1 MMTTHQSRA
10 LRETRAFIEPL
21 LAGRRRVLDVGCGK
35 GELAAMLAKA
45 GHEVTAIDVTLPAE
59 RAAAPGV
66 TWHETGL
73 LDFDAA
79 PFDAILF
86 VTSLHHITPLP
97 DAIAHAHR
105 LLVPGGLLIAE
116 EFSLEAPDAATACW
130 YYETQ
135 ELLAAAD
142 RYPPSRIHGAPSL
155 EPVSRWREEHA
166 HDGEVLSEGWRMKE
180 ELGRRFEL
188 LGAREGPYLYRY
200 IGASTAAHAGVG
212 TPLAEAITDQ
222 VFSAE
227 QRGISA
233 CTLKPVGLRL
243 WARRSG

>member
-1 MMTTHQSRA
+1 MTTQPSRA

-35 GELAAMLAKA
+35 GELAAALADA

-59 RAAAPGV
+59 RTAAAGV
-66 TWHETGL
+66 TWHEAGL

-97 DAIAHAHR
+97 DALEHARR

-116 EFSLEAPDAATACW
+116 EFSVEAPDAATARW

-135 ELLAAAD
+135 ELLAATD
-142 RYPPSRIHGAPSL
+142 RYPADRLHGAPSTD
-155 EPVSRWREEHA
+155 PVSRWREEHA
-166 HDGEVLSEGWRMKE
+166 HDGEALTEGWRMKE

-200 IGASTAAHAGVG
+200 IGAGTAAHSGAG
-212 TPLAEAITDQ
+212 TPLTEAITDH
-222 VFSAE
+222 VFKAE
-227 QRGISA
+227 QRGIA
-233 CTLKPVGLRL
+233 AGTLKPVGLRL
-243 WARRSG
+243 WARRSV